1 MNMKFEEISFLPFIF
16 FFCSLM
22 IYPIILS
29 SSMISLHD
37 LLSLFR
43 SDLYI
48 QSLKNLLLFTGIA
61 VPVKLVLALFIS
73 GILSG
78 FKKNKLV
85 KILSIIYPL
94 PWAIPAMSAAL
105 SFRWSLD
112 YDFGIINRM
121 LSDLGLP
128 KVPWLLTYPTAM
140 LSIIIFHVWKWTPLW
155 TLMLFAARQVIPE
168 ELYEAAR
175 IDGASSLQMFKN
187 VTFPLIKGT
196 FLICLLLSSI
206 WSMGEFEAIWLV
218 TLGGP
223 NQTTH
228 TITTL
233 GIREVF
239 FYGNL
244 DKGIAIYFSIFP
256 LIAALMIIILLLLR
270 RGS

>member
-1 MNMKFEEISFLPFIF
+1 MKFEEISFTPFIF
-16 FFCSLM
+16 FFCLLM
-22 IYPIILS
+22 VYPIILS
-29 SSMISLHD
+29 ASMIKVQD
-37 LLSLFR
+37 LLLLLGN
-43 SDLYI
+43 DLYI
-48 QSLKNLLLFTGIA
+48 QSLRNLLLFTGVA
-61 VPVKLVLALFIS
+61 VPIKLVLALFVS

-78 FKKNKLV
+78 YRRNPIV
-85 KILSIIYPL
+85 KILGVVYPL

-105 SFRWSLD
+105 SFRWSFD
-112 YDFGIINRM
+112 YDFGIINKI
-121 LSDLGLP
+121 LSDVGLQ
-128 KVPWLLTYPTAM
+128 KVPWLLTYPSAM

-155 TLMLFAARQVIPE
+155 TLMLFSARQVIPE

-175 IDGASSLQMFKN
+175 IDGASPVQMFRN

-223 NQTTH
+223 NQSTH

-244 DKGIAIYFSIFP
+244 GKGIAIYFSILP
-256 LIAALMIIILLLLR
+256 LIAALMATILLLLR
-270 RGS
+270 RET

>member
-1 MNMKFEEISFLPFIF
+1 MKFEEISFIPFIL
-16 FFCSLM
+16 FFCLLM

-29 SSMISLHD
+29 ANMISFEK
-37 LLSLFR
+37 LSLLFR
-43 SDLYI
+43 NDLYI
-48 QSLKNLLLFTGIA
+48 QSLTNLLIFTGIA
-61 VPVKLVLALFIS
+61 VPLKLLLALFVS

-78 FKKNKLV
+78 FRRNLLV
-85 KILSIIYPL
+85 KILSILYPL

-112 YDFGIINRM
+112 YDFGMINKV
-121 LSDLGLP
+121 LSDIGLP

-140 LSIIIFHVWKWTPLW
+140 FSIIYFHIWKWAPLW
-155 TLMLFAARQVIPE
+155 TLMLFAARQAIPE

-175 IDGASSLQMFKN
+175 IDGASSMQMFKN
-187 VTFPLIKGT
+187 VTFPQIKNI

-223 NQTTH
+223 NQSTH

-256 LIAALMIIILLLLR
+256 LIATFMLIILFLLR
-270 RGS
+270 REG

>member
-1 MNMKFEEISFLPFIF
+1 MRFEEVSFVPFLLF
-16 FFCSLM
+16 FGLLM
-22 IYPIILS
+22 VYPIILS
-29 SSMISLHD
+29 ASMISVQD
-37 LLSLFR
+37 LAMLLGN
-43 SDLYI
+43 DLYL
-48 QSLKNLLLFTGIA
+48 QSLKNLMLFTGIA
-61 VPVKLVLALFIS
+61 VPVKLILALFVS

-78 FKKNKLV
+78 FRRNPLV
-85 KILSIIYPL
+85 KVLAVVYPL
-94 PWAIPAMSAAL
+94 PWAVPAMSAAL

-112 YDFGIINRM
+112 YDFGIVNKM
-121 LSDLGLP
+121 LLDFGLP
-128 KVPWLLTYPTAM
+128 RVPWLLTYPTAM
-140 LSIIIFHVWKWTPLW
+140 LSIILFHVWKWTPLW
-155 TLMLFAARQVIPE
+155 TLMLFSARQAIPE

-175 IDGASSLQMFKN
+175 IDGASPIHMFKN

-239 FYGNL
+239 YYGNL
-244 DKGIAIYFSIFP
+244 GKGIAIYFSILP
-256 LIAALMIIILLLLR
+256 LIAALMATILFLLR
-270 RGS
+270 RES